1 MEWICPQGDNIW
13 PSNGSPFSPQICPEA
28 RVKQSSDSNRVSAS
42 LNEKYWPAVSC
53 REGQGLGCSV
63 REKILGLFPQITCQV
78 RSPVSPHSISWR
90 YVMFSPNTHQVPD
103 NLIFPSRSKQYG
115 YLRKSAFPRK
125 PIQGTQ
131 WTKQY
136 EYKPLLWCQ
145 CIWLICQCAEVARKP
160 GRFHRENLLAD
171 IPVQWEVSLWNHA
184 DEIQKMLQ
192 VTVNTFVM
200 SYNDM
205 CVFSTHNLK
214 NLEFYSSCIF

>member
-13 PSNGSPFSPQICPEA
+13 PSSGSPFSPQICPEA

-78 RSPVSPHSISWR
+78 RSPVSAHSIPWR

-115 YLRKSAFPRK
+115 DLRKSAFPESLFKEPSELNNMNINHSCDANPSGWFVSVQRWQENQVGFTENVLAD
-125 PIQGTQ
+125 IAVQ
-131 WTKQY
+131 WEATLWNYADEIWKMFRVTV
-136 EYKPLLWCQ
+136 KKWGHLWCQ
-145 CIWLICQCAEVARKP
+145 CHFTECYFISI
-160 GRFHRENLLAD
+160 F
-171 IPVQWEVSLWNHA
+171 
-184 DEIQKMLQ
+184 
-192 VTVNTFVM
+192 
-200 SYNDM
+200 
-205 CVFSTHNLK
+205 
-214 NLEFYSSCIF
+214 LEKL